1 MHIKDDWYDQVKQ
14 HSYKI
19 SINVDK
25 NDNFE
30 KLAIQTELDAHIQM
44 RNRSIHEF

>member
-1 MHIKDDWYDQVKQ
+1 MNIKDDWYDQVKL
-14 HSYKI
+14 HRNKN
-19 SINVDK
+19 SINVSK

-30 KLAIQTELDAHIQM
+30 ELAIQTERDAHIQM